1 MLLREQVHRGPV
13 LREQALVLQLG
24 VRLTY
29 QTRGEL
35 LGKLLACKVLVP
47 RRTVDQVVRED
58 HKELVALRVVH
69 QMVKDQ
75 TEFLDQRKVPI
86 HHQEGPFGAAE
97 GANFGNWYSG
107 WQDEAW
113 SNWRRPQDA
122 GHGSAQGGGRSQES
136 KDAEV
141 FQRSERWMPPP
152 PVPEHKS
159 WGSRLEEVTG
169 FLEYTSKVVTTS
181 FHKRSVTL

>member
-29 QTRGEL
+29 QNRGEL

-47 RRTVDQVVRED
+47 RRTVDQVRED

-86 HHQEGPFGAAE
+86 HHQVLLLRRGHLVQREPILEIGTAVGKMRLGPTGDVPRMLAMVRLKEVVEVRNPRMRRCSTKRALDAA
-97 GANFGNWYSG
+97 
-107 WQDEAW
+107 
-113 SNWRRPQDA
+113 
-122 GHGSAQGGGRSQES
+122 
-136 KDAEV
+136 
-141 FQRSERWMPPP
+141 
-152 PVPEHKS
+152 
-159 WGSRLEEVTG
+159 
-169 FLEYTSKVVTTS
+169 TTS
-181 FHKRSVTL
+181 PRTQELGQ

>member
-47 RRTVDQVVRED
+47 RRTVDQMVRED
-58 HKELVALRVVH
+58 HTQELVALRAVH
-69 QMVKDQ
+69 QLVKDQ

-86 HHQEGPFGAAE
+86 HHQVLLLRRGHLVQRREPILEIGTAVGKTRLGPTGDVPRMLAMVRLKEVVEVRNPRMRRCFNEASVGCRHHQSQNTRVGAV
-97 GANFGNWYSG
+97 GY
-107 WQDEAW
+107 
-113 SNWRRPQDA
+113 RR
-122 GHGSAQGGGRSQES
+122 
-136 KDAEV
+136 
-141 FQRSERWMPPP
+141 
-152 PVPEHKS
+152 
-159 WGSRLEEVTG
+159 
-169 FLEYTSKVVTTS
+169 
-181 FHKRSVTL
+181 